1 MYQTSILHKRE
12 TMVKKKVSLYTIER
26 ILLSILLVMA
36 IILGSTVAYIVT
48 TLSTLEEIEKLENYK
63 NKIPTRV
70 YDIHNNPKRG
80 NNNAR
85 HFAEFFYEKREI
97 ITFKNIPKN
106 LINALIAIEDNNFY
120 SHSGIDIWGM
130 MRALAVDIFSGSFK
144 QGGST
149 ITQQLAKRMF
159 TASEKTITRKIKEL
173 WYAVQI
179 EKKYSKNEIL
189 ELYFNDIYFGHG
201 AYGVEAAA
209 QMYFQKQGRNL
220 NLGECA
226 MLAALPSAPNYFSP
240 IAFPNRAK
248 IRQRLVLLK
257 MVELGYIS
265 KNLADRTY
273 INFWD
278 DFSRKNLSPTL
289 SAWHARRDEA
299 PYFTEYVRQ
308 QLIKIYSRD
317 RINQDGLKVYTSL
330 DLNMQRIA
338 RAELQDK
345 LHFLKTN
352 YIYENRKYMKEINT
366 KHMDTLDLLTT
377 IFDIPTIRIGGAKTV
392 AYVDRVL
399 KETYKAPA
407 LMLGFLF
414 GIQELSGILDRA
426 YNYNK
431 KLTRDVTPEG
441 AFVAIDP
448 RNGHVK
454 ALIGGSRFTPDNRFN
469 RAVQAFRQPGSSF
482 KPFVYLAAIMS
493 KKLSAGS
500 SMDDS
505 PVAYQQRSGKPWFPR
520 NYDRHYMGKIVLR
533 DALKY
538 SVNIITI
545 KLLNLIG
552 YDQVVNVA
560 GDLLHIDRHQR
571 EKRFMRAH
579 SLALGGSECTP
590 LELCNAFAIMA
601 NYGKD
606 VQPISILKV
615 YDRDGKLL
623 DDFVRR
629 RDYDRQSGKRIP
641 VRQII
646 PEAPM
651 YILITILQ
659 DAVTT
664 GTAAKAYRES
674 KLKRKVG
681 GKTGTASNWKDIW
694 FAGFTPQLA
703 ATVWMG
709 FDDPARSPGRSASSS
724 AVAAPVVLNFMQ
736 KAMRRLP
743 HRWYQ
748 QPSGVYKGSICK
760 VSGKT
765 PTKKCDETDVYEEWF
780 LQGTGPDGICE
791 ECTRA
796 AGTAVTNFRGFRLS
810 QKKGQTGKPSRKMGN
825 SGLSI
830 TGGKIGK
837 DIFDD

>member
-1 MYQTSILHKRE
+1 MAR
-12 TMVKKKVSLYTIER
+12 KKLSLYTIER
-26 ILLSILLVMA
+26 ILLSVLLVMA
-36 IILGSTVAYIVT
+36 IVLGSAVAYIVT
-48 TLSTLEEIEKLENYK
+48 TLSSLEEIEKLENYK

-70 YDIHNNPKRG
+70 YDINNDPKQG
-80 NNNAR
+80 NVRAR

-97 ITFKNIPKN
+97 INFKDIPKN
-106 LINALIAIEDNNFY
+106 LINALVAIEDNNFY

-130 MRALAVDIFSGSFK
+130 MRALAVDLFSGSFK

-159 TASEKTITRKIKEL
+159 TTSQKTVTRKIKEL

-209 QMYFQKQGRNL
+209 QIYFQKRAKDL

-240 IAFPNRAK
+240 IAFPNRARH
-248 IRQRLVLLK
+248 RQRLVLLK
-257 MVELGYIS
+257 MVQMGYIS
-265 KNLADRTY
+265 KDLADRTY

-338 RAELQDK
+338 RAELHDK
-345 LHFLKTN
+345 LHQLKTN
-352 YIYENRKYMKEINT
+352 YIYKNKKYMDEINN

-377 IFDIPTIRIGGAKTV
+377 IFDIPTIRIGAAKTS
-392 AYVDRVL
+392 AFMDRVL
-399 KETYKAPA
+399 KDSYKAPA

-414 GIQELSGILDRA
+414 GIQDLSGVMDMA

-431 KLTRDVTPEG
+431 KLTREIYPEG

-469 RAVQAFRQPGSSF
+469 RAVQAYRQPGSSF

-500 SMDDS
+500 AMDDS
-505 PVAYQQRSGKPWFPR
+505 PVAYQQRSGQAWFPR
-520 NYDRHYMGKIVLR
+520 NYDRHYMGRIVLR

-545 KLLNLIG
+545 KILNLIG
-552 YDQVVNVA
+552 YDQVVSVA
-560 GDLLHIDRHQR
+560 GDLLHIERDQR

-590 LELCNAFAIMA
+590 FELCNAFAIMA
-601 NYGKD
+601 NFGKD
-606 VQPISILKV
+606 VQPISVLKV

-623 DDFVRR
+623 DDFVRK
-629 RDYDRQSGKRIP
+629 RDYDKESGKRIP
-641 VRQII
+641 VKQII
-646 PEAPM
+646 PKAPM
-651 YILITILQ
+651 FILITMLQ
-659 DAVTT
+659 DVVKT
-664 GTAAKAYRES
+664 GTAAKAYKES
-674 KLKRKVG
+674 KLRRKVG

-694 FAGFTPQLA
+694 FAGITPQLA

-709 FDDPARSPGRSASSS
+709 FDDPARSLGRSASSS
-724 AVAAPVVLNFMQ
+724 MVAAPVVLNFMQ
-736 KAMRRLP
+736 KAMLRLP
-743 HRWYQ
+743 HRWYR
-748 QPSGVYKGSICK
+748 QPYGVYKGSICK
-760 VSGKT
+760 RSGKA
-765 PTKKCDETDVYEEWF
+765 PTKACDKTDVYSEWF

-791 ECTRA
+791 ECSRG
-796 AGTAVTNFRGFRLS
+796 AGSAVTNFRGFQLG
-810 QKKGQTGKPSRKMGN
+810 KKGNGNKKPGGKTGG

-830 TGGKIGK
+830 TGGRIGK

>member
-1 MYQTSILHKRE
+1 MPKKRP
-12 TMVKKKVSLYTIER
+12 SLYVIER
-26 ILLSILLVMA
+26 TLLSILLIMA
-36 IILGSTVAYIVT
+36 IVLGSAVAYIVT
-48 TLSTLEEIEKLENYK
+48 TLSSLEEIEKLENYK

-70 YDIHNNPKRG
+70 FDINNNPKRG
-80 NNNAR
+80 NNQAR

-97 ITFKNIPKN
+97 IAFKDIPKN

-130 MRALAVDIFSGSFK
+130 MRALAVDVFSGSFK

-159 TASEKTITRKIKEL
+159 TTSQKTVTRKIKEL

-209 QMYFQKQGRNL
+209 QIYFQKRAKNL
-220 NLGECA
+220 TLGECA

-240 IAFPNRAK
+240 IAFPNRAR

-257 MVELGYIS
+257 MVQLGYIS
-265 KNLADRTY
+265 RKDADETY
-273 INFWD
+273 LTFWD
-278 DFSRKNLSPTL
+278 DFSKKNLSPTL
-289 SAWHARRDEA
+289 SAWHARKDEA

-338 RAELQDK
+338 RKELHEK
-345 LHFLKTN
+345 LHQLKTN
-352 YIYENRKYMKEINT
+352 YIRKNRIFMDEIRNKYI
-366 KHMDTLDLLTT
+366 DTLDMLTT
-377 IFDIPTIRIGGAKTV
+377 IFDIPTMRIGGAKT
-392 AYVDRVL
+392 AAFVDRSL
-399 KETYKAPA
+399 QETYKAPS

-414 GIQELSGILDRA
+414 GIQDLSGVMDRA
-426 YNYNK
+426 YNYNTK
-431 KLTRDVTPEG
+431 ISKEVYPEG
-441 AFVAIDP
+441 AFVAINP
-448 RNGHVK
+448 KNGHVK

-505 PVAYQQRSGKPWFPR
+505 LVVYQQRNGQLFFPR
-520 NYDRHYMGKIVLR
+520 NYGRDFMGRTVLR

-538 SVNIITI
+538 SINIISI
-545 KLLNLIG
+545 KILDLIG
-552 YDQVVNVA
+552 YDAVVSVA
-560 GDLLHIDRHQR
+560 GDLLHIQREQR
-571 EKRFMRAH
+571 EKRFIRAH

-590 LELCNAFAIMA
+590 FELCNAFAIMA

-623 DDFVRR
+623 DDFVRK
-629 RDYDRQSGKRIP
+629 RDYDYQTGKKIP
-641 VRQII
+641 VKEII
-646 PEAPM
+646 PKAPLF
-651 YILITILQ
+651 ILITMLQ
-659 DAVTT
+659 DVVKT
-664 GTAAKAYRES
+664 GTAAKAYKES
-674 KLKRKVG
+674 KLRRYVA

-709 FDDPARSPGRSASSS
+709 FDDPGRSLGRSASSS
-724 AVAAPVVLNFMQ
+724 LVAAPVVLNFMKQ
-736 KAMRRLP
+736 AMRGMP
-743 HRWYQ
+743 HQWYR
-748 QPSGVYKGSICK
+748 QPAGVYKGSICK
-760 VSGKT
+760 RSGKA
-765 PTKKCDETDVYEEWF
+765 PTKACDPSTVYSEWF
-780 LQGTGPDGICE
+780 LQGTGPDGVCE
-791 ECTRA
+791 ECKRPPGSA
-796 AGTAVTNFRGFRLS
+796 ITNLRGF
-810 QKKGQTGKPSRKMGN
+810 QIGKKPGTGNSTGKTGN
-825 SGLSI
+825 NGLSI
-830 TGGKIGK
+830 TGNKIGK